1 VAAEISLLTPDFR
14 KQLLKTLA
22 ACRERGIKIEV
33 FSTLITPVEQGA
45 LWKQGRSR
53 TDAELKVMALENANA
68 PYLADCLRR
77 AVPLETNLVTE
88 LLPGQSWQQ
97 WGEAATVVWV
107 DHANKLNWSPTWTQA
122 GVNGY
127 KVFAEECKNFSIHS
141 GGELD
146 PTFDPAWRFVQLRP
160 ERFPSDKY
168 DIKVID
174 AEMKRRFSR

>member
-14 KQLLKTLA
+14 KQLIKTLA
-22 ACRERGIKIEV
+22 ACRERGVKIEV
-33 FSTLITPVEQGA
+33 YSTLITPVEQGQ

-77 AVPLETNLVTE
+77 AVPLETNYATD
-88 LLPGQSWQQ
+88 LLPGMSWQQ
-97 WGEAATVVWV
+97 WGEAATVLWV
-107 DHANKLNWSPTWTQA
+107 DFANKLNWSPKWTQS

-127 KVFAEECKNFSIHS
+127 RVFAEECKNFSLHS
-141 GGELD
+141 GSEFMPD
-146 PTFDPAWRFVQLRP
+146 YDAAWRFVQLRP
-160 ERFPSDKY
+160 EPFPSDKY
-168 DIKVID
+168 DIVEID